1 MSWFYSAPLFVS
13 LPIFL
18 IGFVAGSLALVF
30 ALRPWVRS
38 AAAQPKEWDRVVG
51 YSIGTFGV
59 FFGIFLALV
68 AVAAYQNYVEVRTD
82 VLQESSA
89 LGALYR
95 DVSGFPA
102 AIAGPLQEAL
112 RSYTRTVISE
122 DWPLQHA
129 GMAPADSSVTLL
141 TFQHM
146 LLHYRPSAGTSSLYT
161 ATVNQY
167 NDFVTARRTRINVTS
182 LGLPTLLWALIWV
195 GALVNAVLLA
205 CVDVKSLRVHL
216 AMAGMLALF
225 VGLVIFVTAD
235 MDRPYL
241 GDISVG
247 PDDFSRLLQQV
258 MSG

>member
-1 MSWFYSAPLFVS
+1 MSWFYSAPLYLS

-38 AAAQPKEWDRVVG
+38 AAAQPKEWDRVLG

-68 AVAAYQNYVEVRTD
+68 AVAAYQNYVDVHTD

-89 LGALYR
+89 LGAVYR

-102 AIAGPLQEAL
+102 TIAAPLQEAL
-112 RSYTRTVISE
+112 RSYARAVITE
-122 DWPLQHA
+122 DWPLQSA
-129 GMAPADSSVTLL
+129 GIAPADSSATLL
-141 TFQHM
+141 NFQHM
-146 LLHYRPSAGTSSLYT
+146 LLHYRPSTGTSGLYT
-161 ATVNQY
+161 ATINQY
-167 NDFVTARRTRINVTS
+167 NEFVTARRTRINVTS
-182 LGLPTLLWALIWV
+182 LGPPTLLWALIWV
-195 GALVNAVLLA
+195 GAAVNAVLLA

-216 AMAGMLALF
+216 MMAGMLAVF
-225 VGLVIFVTAD
+225 IGLVIFVTAD
-235 MDRPYL
+235 MDRPYM

-247 PDDFSRLLQQV
+247 PEDFTRLLHQV
-258 MSG
+258 MSP